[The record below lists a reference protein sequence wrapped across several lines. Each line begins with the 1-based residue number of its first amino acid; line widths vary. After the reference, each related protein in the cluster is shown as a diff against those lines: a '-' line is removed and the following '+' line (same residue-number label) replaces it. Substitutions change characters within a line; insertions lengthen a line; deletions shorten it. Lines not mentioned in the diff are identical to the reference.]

1 MTHHAQ
7 TTFPEKSLSIVI
19 PAYNEEDSIA
29 ELIVEIKQTMAKMEY
44 LWEIILIDDGSTDQT
59 LASMKATALNDDRI
73 TIIHFIRKQGKS
85 HAYSIAFLKA
95 KYPLIA
101 TMDADLQDDPGELP
115 GMIAFMGNTWDLVV
129 GHKQGRM
136 GNEAK
141 KTIPSKFFNRLTSF
155 FFGIRLHDFNSGIR
169 IMKRE
174 VAISLDLYAGRYR
187 FIPALAHMNGFRV
200 AEHPVHHR
208 KRKYGTTKFGPSRFI
223 TGLLDIISIR
233 IISLFR
239 QRPFHLFGSISL
251 LLFLAGSA
259 LAGLTLYRKVFL
271 HDPFR
276 NHFAAIIAAAT
287 CVILAIHFAS
297 LGIIGELFLSASK
310 RKTLQGLTGQKTS
323 ERLEDEL

>member
-1 MTHHAQ
+1 MTQH
-7 TTFPEKSLSIVI
+7 TPNGISIVI

-29 ELIVEIKQTMAKMEY
+29 ELILEIKQTMEKIDSP
-44 LWEIILIDDGSTDQT
+44 WEIILIDDGSTDKT
-59 LASMKATALNDDRI
+59 LASMKATALSDDRI
-73 TIIHFIRKQGKS
+73 SVYHFIRNQGKS
-85 HAYSIAFLKA
+85 HAYSIAFQKA
-95 KYPLIA
+95 KYSLIV

-115 GMIAFMGNTWDLVV
+115 KMIGFMGNEWDMVI

-136 GNEAK
+136 GNEAQ
-141 KTIPSKFFNRLTSF
+141 KTIPSKFFNRLTSL
-155 FFGIRLHDFNSGIR
+155 FFGIRLHDFNSGFR

-174 VAISLDLYAGRYR
+174 VATSLELYAGRYR

-251 LLFLAGSA
+251 FLFLTGST
-259 LAGLTLYRKVFL
+259 LAGLTLYRKLCL
-271 HDPFR
+271 HDPFK

-297 LGIIGELFLSASK
+297 LGIIGELFLSVFK
-310 RKTLQGLTGQKTS
+310 RKSVLNATEHNTPEKLK
-323 ERLEDEL
+323 DEL